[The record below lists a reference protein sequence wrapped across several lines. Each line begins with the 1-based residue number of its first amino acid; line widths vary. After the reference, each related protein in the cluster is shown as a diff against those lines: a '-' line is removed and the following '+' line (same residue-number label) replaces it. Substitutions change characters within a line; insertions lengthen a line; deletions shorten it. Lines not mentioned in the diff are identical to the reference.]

1 MGLLHLP
8 GLVFIFVDAG
18 FVLQMRETTLQ
29 PRKSLPLGGD
39 EDEREDSEETD
50 DGEQHVNPHD
60 LVLYLAPGAR
70 PSQTAK
76 AANSMM

>member
-50 DGEQHVNPHD
+50 DGEQHVNPMTWSFIWHRER
-60 LVLYLAPGAR
+60 AQAKR
-70 PSQTAK
+70 PKLRTR
-76 AANSMM
+76 